1 MENQRLILF
10 IALSFVSLMLW
21 DAWQKDYAPPPEIV
35 VVQDAVERGSPIQID
50 DLPGVGGDDI
60 ALLDGAPSVDVA
72 PLRSEL
78 NSLSRI
84 HVVTDVLDIEID
96 TLGGDIR
103 YAGLRD
109 YTVEV
114 NGESEPFSLM
124 RETLPGLF
132 VAQSGLN
139 SAGKI
144 KPSHHIRYQ
153 SRQDQYQLTAG
164 AGTLKVPLYWTS
176 PEGLEVIKTYTFY
189 EGEYL
194 IDVEH
199 RVLNETGTTWKGNQ
213 YSQLQ
218 RSEPDTSA
226 DSRFIYIYTG
236 GVIYSP
242 EDKYEKIAFDDMVE
256 KNLSKTVA
264 NGWVAMVQH
273 YFFSAW
279 IPDKNEKNLFYT
291 KALNNPR
298 YIIGSVGP
306 SQKIEDGGEF
316 SFKRKLYIGP
326 KDQDKLV
333 TIAEGLELTV
343 DYGVFTVIAQP
354 IFWLLKNIHSMV
366 GNWGWSIILLTV
378 LIKGIFYKLSETSYR
393 SMANMRRITPR
404 LKALKDRFGD
414 DKQGMHKA
422 MMDIYKTEKINPL
435 GGCLPILVQIP
446 VFISLY
452 WVLLEAVELRQA
464 PFIFWISDLA
474 TKDPYYV
481 LPLLMGIS
489 MFIQQKLN
497 PPPMDPIQ
505 AKVMMLL
512 PFIFTV
518 FFAFF
523 PSGLVLYW
531 VVNNVLSI
539 SQQWVIT
546 RKVGTGSHSLTS

>member
-10 IALSFVSLMLW
+10 IALSFVTLMLW
-21 DAWQKDYAPPPEIV
+21 DAWQQDYAPQPV
-35 VVQDAVERGSPIQID
+35 VVAQDKVGQVSPMPIN
-50 DLPGVGGDDI
+50 DLPGVEVDDI
-60 ALLDGAPSVDVA
+60 VSLDVA
-72 PLRSEL
+72 PSADIVSPTSGLKT
-78 NSLSRI
+78 LSRI

-103 YAGLRD
+103 YAGLKN
-109 YTVEV
+109 YTVKV
-114 NGESEPFSLM
+114 DGKTEPFFLM
-124 RETLPGLF
+124 KEASPGMF
-132 VAQSGLN
+132 IAQSGLN

-153 SRQDQYQLTAG
+153 SQQDQYHLVAG
-164 AGTLKVPLYWTS
+164 GTGTLKVPLYWTS

-189 EGEYL
+189 EGQYL

-199 RVLNETGTTWKGNQ
+199 RVRNETGAVWKGNQ

-218 RSEPDTSA
+218 RSEPDTSKDA
-226 DSRFIYIYTG
+226 KFIYIYTG

-256 KNLSKTVA
+256 KNLSKTVE
-264 NGWVAMVQH
+264 NGWVAMIQH
-273 YFFSAW
+273 YFLSAW

-291 KALNNPR
+291 KALSNPR

-316 SFKRKLYIGP
+316 SFTRKLYIGP
-326 KDQDKLV
+326 KDQDKLGA
-333 TIAEGLELTV
+333 IAEGLELTV

-354 IFWLLKNIHSMV
+354 IFWLLKKIYAMV

-378 LIKGIFYKLSETSYR
+378 LIKAIFYKLSETSYR

-404 LKALKDRFGD
+404 LQALKERFGD

-422 MMDIYKTEKINPL
+422 MMDIYKKEKINPL

-464 PFIFWISDLA
+464 PFIFWISDLS
-474 TKDPYYV
+474 TKDPYFV
-481 LPLLMGIS
+481 LPLIMGIS

-531 VVNNVLSI
+531 VVNNILSI

-546 RKVGTGSHSLTS
+546 RKIEQVKSLTP